1 MLSGLNVLLLGSI
14 LGHVQKFW
22 TVQQNK
28 TKSSDQSSDMIRN
41 ANKNKLST
49 CSLYWEPSDIC
60 TKMRMS
66 CLNQTRQR
74 EHSFTPFVLLTT
86 DSSAWTVRKQT
97 RICLLCG
104 QDSGSDCKFYFLLMQ
119 RNTHIQCD

>member
-28 TKSSDQSSDMIRN
+28 TKSSDQSSDTIRN

-60 TKMRMS
+60 TKMR
-66 CLNQTRQR
+66 TA
-74 EHSFTPFVLLTT
+74 V
-86 DSSAWTVRKQT
+86 
-97 RICLLCG
+97 
-104 QDSGSDCKFYFLLMQ
+104 
-119 RNTHIQCD
+119 